1 MRLGEKKANSC
12 LNKSC
17 LSFRDA
23 WGHSHRIRKH
33 KFALSLLPPVVS
45 SSIQTHIELGS
56 PARQNETSLNTAQ
69 NLERGGKESKTTY
82 EDKGNSI
89 LQWEEKAKLPSESN
103 TVNAKAPGTKP
114 QLQGFIQIWIH
125 GKAFIRD
132 WLTSASWGICASGK
146 VSTFISSRYLELL
159 LASGVKGKY

>member
-33 KFALSLLPPVVS
+33 RFALSLLPPVVS

-146 VSTFISSRYLELL
+146 VSTVISSRYLELL

>member
-45 SSIQTHIELGS
+45 FSIQTHIELGS

-69 NLERGGKESKTTY
+69 NLECGGKESKTTY

-103 TVNAKAPGTKP
+103 TVNVKAPGTKP
-114 QLQGFIQIWIH
+114 QLQGFIQI
-125 GKAFIRD
+125 
-132 WLTSASWGICASGK
+132 
-146 VSTFISSRYLELL
+146 
-159 LASGVKGKY
+159 